1 MMYLPGATSLVASL
15 VEEFMLVFT
24 VGSVAAFAVEFKAQT
39 KFYHPEF
46 VPPSHGRLS
55 FGTI

>member
-24 VGSVAAFAVEFKAQT
+24 VGFVAAFAVEVKAQT
-39 KFYHPEF
+39 KFYHPEIT
-46 VPPSHGRLS
+46 PSSHGRLS
-55 FGTI
+55 FGTV